1 MKIETWPIDRPI
13 PYARNARK
21 IPQQAIDKVAGSI
34 KEFGFRQPI
43 VVDKEGVIVAGHTR
57 LLAAQKLGLAEVP
70 VHVASE
76 LTATQIK
83 AYRLA
88 DNRVNQESS
97 FDNDLLVLE
106 LAELKVEDYEF
117 ELTGFDPGELCA
129 LEALGNFTT
138 EGLTDEDELPPIPE
152 LPLTVEGDV
161 WTLGNHRLLCGDS
174 TNTTHIERLMSG
186 QQADLV
192 VTDPP
197 YNVAYQ
203 GKTKDALTIQN
214 DRMGDRSFFDF
225 LLKVYSNLL
234 GIVKDGAGIYVFH
247 ADTEGLNF
255 RRALVE
261 SGFKLAQCC
270 IWVKQAMV
278 MGRQDYHWQHEPVL
292 YGWKPTGSHHWYADR
307 KQTTVWNFNRPMR
320 NGEHPTMKPVAL
332 IEYPIR
338 NSSRPGDIVVDPFGG
353 SGSTLLA
360 CEQNARSCRTMEID
374 PKYCDVMLERWANFT
389 GKDPVRQDG
398 VAWST
403 LKPQRAGKHAV
414 TNNVEEKRAA

>member
-43 VVDKEGVIVAGHTR
+43 VVDKQGVIVAGHTR
-57 LLAAQKLGLAEVP
+57 LLAGQKLGLAEVP

-97 FDNDLLVLE
+97 FDNELLALE
-106 LAELKVEDYEF
+106 LAELKLEDYEL
-117 ELTGFDPGELCA
+117 ELTGFDLSELCG
-129 LEALGNFTT
+129 LEALGNSTS
-138 EGLTDEDELPPIPE
+138 EGLTEDDAAPAVPEFPITEP
-152 LPLTVEGDV
+152 GDL

-174 TNTTHIERLMSG
+174 TSIDAVEQLMWG
-186 QQADLV
+186 ETADLV

-197 YNVAYQ
+197 YNVAYE
-203 GKTKDALTIQN
+203 GKTKDALTIEN
-214 DRMGDRSFFDF
+214 DRLDDGAFLEF
-225 LLKVYSNLL
+225 LLQVYTNLYTIL
-234 GIVKDGAGIYVFH
+234 KDGAGIYVFH

-270 IWVKQAMV
+270 IWVKQTMV

-307 KQTTVWNFNRPMR
+307 KQTTVWNFDRPMR

-338 NSSRPGDIVVDPFGG
+338 NSSRLGDIVVDLFGG

-360 CEQNARSCRTMEID
+360 CEKNARSCRTMEVD
-374 PKYCDVMLERWANFT
+374 PKYCDVILRRWADFT
-389 GKDPVRQDG
+389 GKEPVRHDG
-398 VAWST
+398 AEWST
-403 LKPQRAGKHAV
+403 VKQELSGSCA
-414 TNNVEEKRAA
+414 EEKRAA